1 MLIWRS
7 WVKITFS
14 MRALPSLLLWFP
26 SLLLAG
32 AQCSSGPAET
42 RAPKAAPLPPEFGQY
57 WFQGKAEL
65 TSYDLTQARYGEL
78 HRGEA
83 VLVFVTED
91 ISRKKQVKLD
101 NPAANP
107 ADRLPVLKLNFNKK
121 FNTGVYPY
129 SILTSTF
136 TPLDLAA
143 DPHSPKVSLSV
154 QEWCG
159 HVFTQ
164 LNLGPSGYRVSQK
177 SYFESEGDTESKL
190 ALALLEEELWNRIR
204 LNPAG
209 LPTGN
214 IQIIPGTAYARLQ
227 HLPLQPE
234 AATASL
240 TAAPPGSVA
249 GSPTPLQTYT
259 VAYAGAKQHTLRI
272 HFEQVFPYR
281 ITGWEESYLDGPGSA
296 TPRLLTTRA
305 TRRRR
310 IMLDY
315 WRTHG
320 NADAGWRDSLG
331 LPR

>member
-1 MLIWRS
+1 
-7 WVKITFS
+7 
-14 MRALPSLLLWFP
+14 MRTLPSLLLLLP
-26 SLLLAG
+26 ALLLAG
-32 AQCSSGPAET
+32 AQCSSSSAEKK
-42 RAPKAAPLPPEFGQY
+42 AIQAAPLPPGFGAY

-101 NPAANP
+101 KPAA
-107 ADRLPVLKLNFNKK
+107 AGTDRLPVLKLNFNKK

-143 DPHSPKVSLSV
+143 DPRSPKVSMSM

-164 LNLGPSGYRVSQK
+164 LNLGSKGYTVSQK
-177 SYFESEGDTESKL
+177 SYFESEGDTESSL
-190 ALALLEEELWNRIR
+190 EAALLEDELWNRIR

-209 LPTGN
+209 LPTGA
-214 IQIIPGTAYARLQ
+214 IRLVPGTAYCRMQ
-227 HLPLQPE
+227 HLPLRPE

-240 TAAPPGSVA
+240 HTALPSASAAGAAPSQA
-249 GSPTPLQTYT
+249 YT
-259 VAYAGAKQHTLRI
+259 VAYAGPKQHTLNI
-272 HFEQVFPYR
+272 YFEQAFPHR
-281 ITGWEESYLDGPGSA
+281 ILGWGETYLDGPGVA
-296 TPRLLTTRA
+296 QPRLLTTRA
-305 TRRRR
+305 TRRRS
-310 IMLDY
+310 ILLDY
-315 WRTHG
+315 WRTHN
-320 NADAGWRDSLG
+320 NADAAWRDSLG

>member
-1 MLIWRS
+1 
-7 WVKITFS
+7 
-14 MRALPSLLLWFP
+14 MRALSSLLLWLP

-32 AQCSSGPAET
+32 AQCSSAPAET
-42 RAPKAAPLPPEFGQY
+42 QITKAAPLPPEFGAY

-83 VLVFVTED
+83 VLIFVTED
-91 ISRKKQVKLD
+91 LSRRKQVKLD
-101 NPAANP
+101 NPDAAS

-121 FNTGVYPY
+121 FNTGIYPY

-143 DPHSPKVSLSV
+143 NPHTPKVSMSM

-164 LNLGPSGYRVSQK
+164 LNLGPKGYAVSQK
-177 SYFESEGDTESKL
+177 SYFESEGDTETKL
-190 ALALLEEELWNRIR
+190 ELTLLEDELWNRIR
-204 LNPAG
+204 LGPAG

-214 IQIIPGTAYARLQ
+214 IKLVPGTAFCRLQ
-227 HLPLQPE
+227 HLPLRPE
-234 AATASL
+234 PATASL
-240 TAAPPGSVA
+240 QTDTRSQELPSSV
-249 GSPTPLQTYT
+249 PTQTYT
-259 VAYAGAKQHTLRI
+259 VTYSGPKQHTLKI
-272 HFEQVFPYR
+272 HFEQAFPHR
-281 ITGWEESYLDGPGSA
+281 ILGWEETYLDGPGTA
-296 TPRLLTTRA
+296 QPRLLTTRA
-305 TRRRR
+305 TRRRS

-315 WRTHG
+315 WRAHN
-320 NADAGWRDSLG
+320 NADLVWRDSLG